1 MDGAGDDRR
10 WAMAGVAVPPPL
22 PCLQQHGGPATA
34 CGPGPTAQERLCDLG
49 TFDAVFYDT
58 FDEGLDAFDLFCSAL
73 PALLRPGGTFSWFNG
88 FGGHSARAHS
98 AASER
103 AARLLD
109 AIGCAISL
117 SRARSASLSPRI
129 APRPCDGARRR
140 LPADPRR
147 RGTGSSAATSSCRSR
162 RRRPTSGRACA
173 GGTTRSMRTCC
184 RPPRGLTEHLSRGR
198 ARRARAAR
206 VMYSRYKSWPRHV
219 SRMFGAKSR
228 PAND

>member
-34 CGPGPTAQERLCDLG
+34 CDPGPTAQERLCDLG

-117 SRARSASLSPRI
+117 SRALRVTLTSHYPAPMRWCSP
-129 APRPCDGARRR
+129 
-140 LPADPRR
+140 
-147 RGTGSSAATSSCRSR
+147 S
-162 RRRPTSGRACA
+162 
-173 GGTTRSMRTCC
+173 
-184 RPPRGLTEHLSRGR
+184 PP
-198 ARRARAAR
+198 
-206 VMYSRYKSWPRHV
+206 
-219 SRMFGAKSR
+219 SR
-228 PAND
+228 PAAARHRLECRYQLMPIEAPPADEWEGVRGRYYALDAYLLPTATWADRTSEPGASGASEPARRE